1 MVSVLLLG
9 DSIRMYT
16 ENKVREFLG
25 EEYEMYSP
33 EDNCK
38 FSTLTLNSLQAWL
51 KDVPL
56 PQIIHWNNGLWDTA
70 RVYEEDGCFT
80 SPELYE
86 MNLRRILREL
96 KKTGA
101 KIIFATTT
109 PTDPKKA
116 EKREGMSVHYIQ
128 DIIEYNKIA
137 LKVMAENGIPVNDLF
152 AVVDGKQDSFI
163 RQDDLIHPTEE
174 GVEALAKQIVEKIR
188 NITKI

>member
-9 DSIRMYT
+9 DSIRMYCEDT
-16 ENKVREFLG
+16 VRTMLG
-25 EEYEMYSP
+25 DEYAVYSP
-33 EDNCK
+33 TDNCK

-51 KDVPL
+51 KDIPT

-86 MNLRRILREL
+86 TNLRRILREL

-116 EKREGMSVHYIQ
+116 EKHEGMSVHYIQ

-137 LKVMAENGIPVNDLF
+137 VKIMAENGIPVNDLF
-152 AVVDGKQDSFI
+152 AVVDGKQDAFI

-174 GVEALAKQIVEKIR
+174 GVEALAKQIVEKIK